1 MKREKGYVEDIR
13 SIVDPSSWMVPYC
26 NLLTILMIFFL
37 LLYGFSTIGGIRYE
51 RVLIDLQRTALAK
64 AEQKESKIEDK
75 LQETR
80 VAAELVDELKRIATV
95 EINAQY
101 IKIFLPSPVLFPS
114 GSAELT
120 PEAVNILKEI
130 ASSLRTIK
138 NKVIVEGH
146 TDNIPISKGGKYSSN
161 FELSAARAF
170 SVVKYFIDKE
180 KIPPE
185 RFSVY
190 GYGEYKPIAPND
202 TEENRAKNRRIE
214 ISIVRE
220 K

>member
-1 MKREKGYVEDIR
+1 MRREKGYVEDIR
-13 SIVDPSSWMVPYC
+13 SVIDPSSWMVTYC

-37 LLYGFSTIGGIRYE
+37 LLYGFSIIGGIRYE
-51 RVLIDLQRTALAK
+51 KVLIDLQRTALAK
-64 AEQKESKIEDK
+64 TEQKASKIENK
-75 LQETR
+75 LQEAQ
-80 VAAELVDELKRIATV
+80 VATELADELRRVATV

-101 IKIFLPSPVLFPS
+101 IKILLPSPVLFPS

-120 PEAVNILKEI
+120 PEAIDILKEI
-130 ASSLRTIK
+130 ASSLKTIK

-146 TDNIPISKGGKYSSN
+146 TDNIPISRGGKYSSN

-180 KIPPE
+180 KLSPE
-185 RFSVY
+185 RFSLY
-190 GYGEYKPIAPND
+190 GYGEYKPIVPND